1 MSPHQ
6 YIRELRVRMS
16 CSALVFSRKTLAE
29 VASDFGFADQSHFTK
44 EFRRIIGETPRAYR
58 VRYAKPD
65 LRYQP

>member
-1 MSPHQ
+1 
-6 YIRELRVRMS
+6 MS

-29 VASDFGFADQSHFTK
+29 VASDSACDRAAAQ

-58 VRYAKPD
+58 VRYARPD